1 MKKQSYLLLIKTTL
15 GLESC
20 GKFANLGAAKKA
32 RKHYEGKETFIRP
45 IPYSG
50 GAY

>member
-1 MKKQSYLLLIKTTL
+1 MKKQSYLLLIKTEL

-20 GKFANLGAAKKA
+20 GKFATLGAAKKA
-32 RKHYEGKETFIRP
+32 RQCYDGKETYIRP